1 MNNILKIFNR
11 KKDISEIRLS
21 SSFWRNN
28 RKNFIFVM
36 ILNFIR
42 SIITLEFAA
51 ILQQILDIGGG
62 KLGSKQLIFVFGKV
76 VILIGLSFPVYHFY
90 AKYSSMFLEKAM
102 KQYKDTII
110 RKIMEKGIGVFKYE
124 SASTYVSGLTND
136 CLVIEEHYLL
146 ASFEI
151 FSMIVTGLGALILM
165 LRKSLLLTLIAI
177 VFSLIPVAYSII
189 TGKKVG
195 VLEEKTSN
203 MNANYVRSV
212 QEALSGFSVIK
223 AFKAEDKIVDLI
235 VEENATLEETKRER
249 NYIRKYIDLIG
260 GISGMVTQ
268 QGVLIIGTLLIVV
281 WKKMTAGT
289 IMMFVQLLVYIIAPI
304 GGLPMLFANF
314 SAAQKLIEKM
324 EDALSNDS
332 KGAMVELDTNSFCTH
347 TKGIK
352 LENVNYSYGDEKT
365 VLNRFSYYFEKNKS
379 YAIVGASGSGKSTL
393 FHLLLAEMNDYTG
406 SILYDD
412 NELSQINR
420 EFLYDVVSTIQQSV
434 FVFNSSIRNNITMFG
449 DFSRGEINRV
459 VEMSGLSDLVALKG
473 LDYQCGE
480 NGSNLSGGEKQRIS
494 IARALLRNSK
504 VLLVD
509 EATASLDAQ
518 TSSLVLNSILDIENM
533 TRIVVTHDLDENILK
548 RFDNIITLKNGSVYE
563 SGKFD
568 ELMAEK
574 GYFYSLYTVS
584 H

>member
-1 MNNILKIFNR
+1 MDYLLTLIGVKER
-11 KKDISEIRLS
+11 PSEIKLS
-21 SSFWRNN
+21 SSFWKNN
-28 RKNFIFVM
+28 KRTFALVM
-36 ILNFIR
+36 FLDIVM
-42 SIITLEFAA
+42 SIITLIFAKILQEILDLNKGSVGRKELIIVSIKVIALIGICFPIYFLFSKYRAKFAA
-51 ILQQILDIGGG
+51 TAIR
-62 KLGSKQLIFVFGKV
+62 
-76 VILIGLSFPVYHFY
+76 
-90 AKYSSMFLEKAM
+90 
-102 KQYKDTII
+102 QYKDLITK
-110 RKIMEKGIGVFKYE
+110 KIMDKGIGVFKYE
-124 SASTYVSGLTND
+124 SDSTYVSGLTND
-136 CLVIEEHYLL
+136 CMVIEEHYLL
-146 ASFEI
+146 AIFEI
-151 FSMIVTGLGALILM
+151 TGMVITGVGAIIVMINYSFIL
-165 LRKSLLLTLIAI
+165 TIIAM
-177 VFSLIPVAYSII
+177 VFSSCPVVYSVL
-189 TGKKVG
+189 TGKKIG
-195 VLEEKTSN
+195 VLEEKVSGK
-203 MNANYVRSV
+203 NANYVRII
-212 QEALSGFSVIK
+212 QETLSGFPVIK
-223 AFKAEDKIVDLI
+223 SFKAEEKIIDLVVD
-235 VEENATLEETKRER
+235 ENASLEETKQER
-249 NYIRKYIDLIG
+249 TFTRKYVELLG
-260 GISGMVTQ
+260 GISGMITQ
-268 QGVLIIGTLLIVV
+268 QGVLIVGSILVLSGMNI
-281 WKKMTAGT
+281 TAG
-289 IMMFVQLLVYIIAPI
+289 MLMVFVQLLVYIISPI
-304 GGLPMLFANF
+304 SMLPVAFANF
-314 SAAQKLIEKM
+314 SAAKKLIQKM

-449 DFSRGEINRV
+449 DFSRDEINRV

>member
-1 MNNILKIFNR
+1 MDYLLTLIGVKER
-11 KKDISEIRLS
+11 SSEIKLS
-21 SSFWRNN
+21 SSFWKNN
-28 RKNFIFVM
+28 KRTFALVM
-36 ILNFIR
+36 FLDIVM
-42 SIITLEFAA
+42 SIITLIFAKILQEILDLNKGSVGRKELIIVSIKVIALIGICFPIYFLFSKYRAKFAA
-51 ILQQILDIGGG
+51 TAIR
-62 KLGSKQLIFVFGKV
+62 
-76 VILIGLSFPVYHFY
+76 
-90 AKYSSMFLEKAM
+90 
-102 KQYKDTII
+102 QYKDLITK
-110 RKIMEKGIGVFKYE
+110 KIMDKGIGVFKYE
-124 SASTYVSGLTND
+124 SDSTYVSGLTND
-136 CLVIEEHYLL
+136 CMVIEEHYLL
-146 ASFEI
+146 AIFEI
-151 FSMIVTGLGALILM
+151 TGMVITGVGAIIVMINYSFIL
-165 LRKSLLLTLIAI
+165 TIIAM
-177 VFSLIPVAYSII
+177 VFSSCPVVYSVL
-189 TGKKVG
+189 TGKKIG
-195 VLEEKTSN
+195 VLEEKVSAK
-203 MNANYVRSV
+203 NANYVRII
-212 QEALSGFSVIK
+212 QETLSGFPVIK
-223 AFKAEDKIVDLI
+223 SFKAEEKIIDLVVD
-235 VEENATLEETKRER
+235 ENASLEETKQER
-249 NYIRKYIDLIG
+249 TFTRKYVELLG
-260 GISGMVTQ
+260 GISGMITQ
-268 QGVLIIGTLLIVV
+268 QGVLIVGSILVLSGMNI
-281 WKKMTAGT
+281 TAG
-289 IMMFVQLLVYIIAPI
+289 MLMVFVQLLVYIISPI
-304 GGLPMLFANF
+304 SMLPVAFANF
-314 SAAQKLIEKM
+314 SAAKKLIQKM

>member
-1 MNNILKIFNR
+1 MDYLLTLIGVKER
-11 KKDISEIRLS
+11 PSEIKLS
-21 SSFWRNN
+21 SSFWKNN
-28 RKNFIFVM
+28 KRTFALVM
-36 ILNFIR
+36 FLDIVM
-42 SIITLEFAA
+42 SIITLIFAKILQEILDLNKGSVGRKELIIVSIKVIALIGICFPIYFLFSKYRAKFAA
-51 ILQQILDIGGG
+51 TAIR
-62 KLGSKQLIFVFGKV
+62 
-76 VILIGLSFPVYHFY
+76 
-90 AKYSSMFLEKAM
+90 
-102 KQYKDTII
+102 QYKDLITK
-110 RKIMEKGIGVFKYE
+110 KIMDKGIGVFKYE
-124 SASTYVSGLTND
+124 SDSTYVSGLTND
-136 CLVIEEHYLL
+136 CMVIEEHYLL
-146 ASFEI
+146 AIFEI
-151 FSMIVTGLGALILM
+151 TGMVITGVGAIIVMINYSFIL
-165 LRKSLLLTLIAI
+165 TIIAM
-177 VFSLIPVAYSII
+177 VFSSCPVVYSVL
-189 TGKKVG
+189 TGKKIG
-195 VLEEKTSN
+195 VLEEKVSAK
-203 MNANYVRSV
+203 NANYVRII
-212 QEALSGFSVIK
+212 QETLSGFPVIK
-223 AFKAEDKIVDLI
+223 SFKAEEKIIDLVVD
-235 VEENATLEETKRER
+235 ENASLEETKQER
-249 NYIRKYIDLIG
+249 TFTRKYVELLG
-260 GISGMVTQ
+260 GISGMITQ
-268 QGVLIIGTLLIVV
+268 QGVLIVGSILVLSGMNI
-281 WKKMTAGT
+281 TAG
-289 IMMFVQLLVYIIAPI
+289 MLMVFVQLLVYIISPI
-304 GGLPMLFANF
+304 SMLPVAFANF
-314 SAAQKLIEKM
+314 TAAKKLIQKM

-352 LENVNYSYGDEKT
+352 LENVNYSYDGEKP
-365 VLNRFSYYFEKNKS
+365 VLNRFSYCFEKNKS

-449 DFSRGEINRV
+449 DFSRDEINRV

-548 RFDNIITLKNGSVYE
+548 KFDNIITLKNGSVYE

>member
-1 MNNILKIFNR
+1 
-11 KKDISEIRLS
+11 
-21 SSFWRNN
+21 
-28 RKNFIFVM
+28 
-36 ILNFIR
+36 
-42 SIITLEFAA
+42 
-51 ILQQILDIGGG
+51 
-62 KLGSKQLIFVFGKV
+62 
-76 VILIGLSFPVYHFY
+76 
-90 AKYSSMFLEKAM
+90 
-102 KQYKDTII
+102 
-110 RKIMEKGIGVFKYE
+110 
-124 SASTYVSGLTND
+124 
-136 CLVIEEHYLL
+136 
-146 ASFEI
+146 
-151 FSMIVTGLGALILM
+151 
-165 LRKSLLLTLIAI
+165 
-177 VFSLIPVAYSII
+177 
-189 TGKKVG
+189 
-195 VLEEKTSN
+195 
-203 MNANYVRSV
+203 
-212 QEALSGFSVIK
+212 
-223 AFKAEDKIVDLI
+223 
-235 VEENATLEETKRER
+235 
-249 NYIRKYIDLIG
+249 
-260 GISGMVTQ
+260 
-268 QGVLIIGTLLIVV
+268 
-281 WKKMTAGT
+281 
-289 IMMFVQLLVYIIAPI
+289 
-304 GGLPMLFANF
+304 
-314 SAAQKLIEKM
+314 
-324 EDALSNDS
+324 
-332 KGAMVELDTNSFCTH
+332 
-347 TKGIK
+347 
-352 LENVNYSYGDEKT
+352 
-365 VLNRFSYYFEKNKS
+365 
-379 YAIVGASGSGKSTL
+379 
-393 FHLLLAEMNDYTG
+393 MNDYTG